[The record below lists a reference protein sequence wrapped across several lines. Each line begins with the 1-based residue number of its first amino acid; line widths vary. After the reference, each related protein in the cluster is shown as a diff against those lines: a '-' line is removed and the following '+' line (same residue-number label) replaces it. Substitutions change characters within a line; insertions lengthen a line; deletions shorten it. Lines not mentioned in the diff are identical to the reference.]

1 MTTTNYIEVQMP
13 QMGESITEA
22 TIVKWHKKVGDK
34 VREDETLLEIST
46 AKVEAEIP
54 APEDGVLAEI
64 LFKEGAT
71 VDVDTVIARMAP
83 PGTEIGEIEQA
94 AEQKKRDEEPH
105 AMSKEAQVISSQKSR
120 NHAREA
126 VGGSAAAM
134 PPPPQQEKTAV
145 EREREKL
152 LLRHSTPLVRN
163 ICKELGLD
171 IAQVPGTGTRGRVTK
186 ADVMAFLEQ
195 QHKVEAAKDEFRP
208 HGAQD
213 KNAPASGALGGGEA
227 DFQPV
232 PGRGPIGF
240 EEGAA
245 HHVEPMSTMRKMIAH
260 HMVESRRISP
270 HAYTVFEIDMTAMM
284 RMRTQSRSEF
294 ENRYGVKLTP
304 LAFIM
309 KAAAESL
316 IHYPII
322 NSSIEDD
329 NIVYHRHIN
338 MGVAVALEDGL
349 IVPVVRNLE
358 EKSMVGIARGLAD
371 IAHRAR
377 LKKLT
382 PQDVEGGTFTI
393 TSPGQKGALFGTP
406 IIAQPQVAI
415 MHVGAIH
422 KRPSVIE
429 GPDGSDMIAI
439 RDRVILTLGIDHRAI
454 DGWVADSFMATIKD
468 KIEKAKFRVIE

>member
-1 MTTTNYIEVQMP
+1 MDIQMP

-22 TIVKWHKKVGDK
+22 TIVKWHKRVGDT

-54 APEDGVLAEI
+54 APDDGVLAEI
-64 LFKEGAT
+64 VHSEGET
-71 VDVDTVIARMAP
+71 VDVDTVIARLAP
-83 PGTEIGEIEQA
+83 VGTKLGEIEKA
-94 AEQKKRDEEPH
+94 VEQKKRDEEPH
-105 AMSKEAQVISSQKSR
+105 AMSKEAQARSGQK
-120 NHAREA
+120 AKALAQET
-126 VGGSAAAM
+126 VGGAAA
-134 PPPPQQEKTAV
+134 PPPPAAPREMSTEHSAV
-145 EREREKL
+145 EMEREKL
-152 LLRHSTPLVRN
+152 LRRKSTPLVRN
-163 ICKELGLD
+163 IAKELGLD
-171 IAQVPGTGTRGRVTK
+171 IEQIKGTGTRGRVTK

-195 QHKVEAAKDEFRP
+195 QRMVEQAKDDFRP
-208 HGAQD
+208 HT
-213 KNAPASGALGGGEA
+213 
-227 DFQPV
+227 
-232 PGRGPIGF
+232 PGRAKAPTPKSPNGATAEMRAPEGARPIGF
-240 EEGAA
+240 EEGELKR
-245 HHVEPMSTMRKMIAH
+245 VEPMSTMRKMIAQ

-270 HAYTVFEIDMTAMM
+270 HAYTVFEIDMTATT
-284 RMRTQSRSEF
+284 RLRNESRKEF
-294 ENRYGVKLTP
+294 EARYGVKLTP

-309 KAAAESL
+309 RAAADAL
-316 IHYPII
+316 VHFPIL
-322 NSSIEDD
+322 NSSIEND
-329 NIVYHRHIN
+329 NIVYHRHVN

-377 LKKLT
+377 MKKLNAA
-382 PQDVEGGTFTI
+382 DVEGGTFTI

-454 DGWVADSFMATIKD
+454 DGWVADSFMSTIKER
-468 KIEKAKFRVIE
+468 IEKADFHVLD